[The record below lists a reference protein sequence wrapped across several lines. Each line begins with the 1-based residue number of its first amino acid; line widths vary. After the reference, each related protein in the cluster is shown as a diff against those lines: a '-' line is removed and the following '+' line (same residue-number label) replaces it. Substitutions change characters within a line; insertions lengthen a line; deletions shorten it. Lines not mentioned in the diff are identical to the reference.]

1 MKTNKLSSFLVSQD
15 IFGSPIGVHY
25 RGDGS
30 YQTRLGAFCT
40 IVTYVLIVINTTALI
55 QAFLDNSKQEEK

>member
-1 MKTNKLSSFLVSQD
+1 MKSDKLSSLLVGQD

-25 RGDGS
+25 KGDGS

-40 IVTYVLIVINTTALI
+40 IATYVLILINTTALI
-55 QAFLDNSKQEEK
+55 QAFLDNSK